1 MKRYTSSCI
10 NLAWFLQC
18 EFKTCKVYFGWISSH
33 LPFLDGYFW
42 ALNTTTI
49 AVIFISYQR
58 RRTFLPIQNF
68 KHKWVRMW
76 VYSMNTYYHRGL
88 YLQTVLQTPVF
99 NNKKTRSDNINGIWE
114 IPFSPICT
122 NIELVD
128 NIYNTSMFCLKQN

>member
-10 NLAWFLQC
+10 SLAWFLQC

-42 ALNTTTI
+42 ALNTTTVT
-49 AVIFISYQR
+49 VIFISYQ

-99 NNKKTRSDNINGIWE
+99 NKKTRSDNINGIWE
-114 IPFSPICT
+114 IPFSPTCT